1 MLSPQPGRIVQPSMD
16 SGVNNWLANLIADSV
31 TLTTDKI
38 MDAGA
43 NVIVP
48 VSRKWNTPPLLPV
61 SRNLGV
67 R

>member
-1 MLSPQPGRIVQPSMD
+1 MD

-31 TLTTDKI
+31 TPATDKI

-48 VSRKWNTPPLLPV
+48 VSRKWNAGDIVRTCLRMSAPPCPAALSSP
-61 SRNLGV
+61 RN
-67 R
+67 